1 MKRFKKKR
9 YILMLMLFAI
19 MIIAN
24 SCLTLRDSDKK
35 IVKKFKKIGQDV
47 KVYYDIFNE
56 KSIRY
61 VASSAFD
68 KSKPTVIFVHGAPG
82 SLDNYYK
89 HLQDVDLQKKANLV
103 AVDRLGYGYS
113 DFGNSVT
120 SIAKQAEAINFIA
133 NKYASNKIVLFSWSF
148 GGPIIGK
155 MAIDNPIFDHLVMV
169 APAVSPDDEKHFWL
183 GYLAKWKLTKWF
195 VPKVFVVAEEEKLAH
210 VNELKLL
217 ENEWQKLKTPITHYH
232 GTKDWLV
239 PYKNMEYFQTK
250 VNDSILKSITI
261 KDGKHLIFFKNY
273 DLIKKDLLEIL
284 DKL

>member
-9 YILMLMLFAI
+9 YILILMLFAI
-19 MIIAN
+19 MIVAN

-35 IVKKFKKIGQDV
+35 IVKKFKKIRQDV
-47 KVYYDIFNE
+47 KVYHDTFNG

-61 VASSAFD
+61 IASSAFD

-89 HLQDVDLQKKANLV
+89 HIQDVDLQKKANLV

-113 DFGNSVT
+113 DFGNT
-120 SIAKQAEAINFIA
+120 EISIAKQAEAINFIA
-133 NKYASNKIVLFSWSF
+133 NKYAINKIVLFSWSF

-210 VNELKLL
+210 ANELKLL
-217 ENEWQKLKTPITHYH
+217 EKEWQKLKTPITHYH

-239 PYKNMEYFQTK
+239 PYQNMEYFQTK
-250 VNDSILKSITI
+250 INDSILKSVTI

-284 DKL
+284 DNF

>member
-9 YILMLMLFAI
+9 YILMLMLFVI
-19 MIIAN
+19 MIVAN

-47 KVYYDIFNE
+47 KVYHDIFNE

-89 HLQDVDLQKKANLV
+89 HLQDIDLQKKANLV

-120 SIAKQAEAINFIA
+120 SITKQAEAINFIA

-210 VNELKLL
+210 ANELKLL
-217 ENEWQKLKTPITHYH
+217 ENEWQKLKVPITHYH

-250 VNDSILKSITI
+250 VNDSILKSVTI

-284 DKL
+284 DNF